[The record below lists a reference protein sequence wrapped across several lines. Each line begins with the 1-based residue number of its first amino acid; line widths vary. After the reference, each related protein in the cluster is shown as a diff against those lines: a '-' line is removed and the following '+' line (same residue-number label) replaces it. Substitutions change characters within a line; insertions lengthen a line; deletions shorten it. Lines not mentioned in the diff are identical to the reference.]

1 MNEKDFEDIVSKY
14 PEIIEEGLELE
25 ARQLTI
31 LGRRIDLLFRDTFGR
46 KLLIEL
52 KVGPIKDEHVG
63 QILAYEG
70 LILSADYPTL
80 RIMLIAN
87 RVPPNIRR
95 SLDHHG
101 IAWREVS
108 QLQLRDFLSARED
121 QILLRTLEDGKGI
134 KTNDAL
140 RKRRSY
146 PKDRQ
151 EKSVEISSYRTLSRL
166 FGSRL
171 RAKAIA
177 WFFTHNKEAFFVR
190 QVAGVLNE
198 DATNVSRELIN
209 LEQLKILVSY
219 RHANLKHFQLNPECP
234 ILNELRGIA
243 SKLLVTYG
251 QSNSD
256 QFKEK
261 EW

>member
-108 QLQLRDFLSARED
+108 LLQLRDFLSARED

-177 WFFTHNKEAFFVR
+177 WFFTHNKE
-190 QVAGVLNE
+190 
-198 DATNVSRELIN
+198 
-209 LEQLKILVSY
+209 
-219 RHANLKHFQLNPECP
+219 
-234 ILNELRGIA
+234 
-243 SKLLVTYG
+243 VT
-251 QSNSD
+251 SDVNSGL
-256 QFKEK
+256 Q
-261 EW
+261 